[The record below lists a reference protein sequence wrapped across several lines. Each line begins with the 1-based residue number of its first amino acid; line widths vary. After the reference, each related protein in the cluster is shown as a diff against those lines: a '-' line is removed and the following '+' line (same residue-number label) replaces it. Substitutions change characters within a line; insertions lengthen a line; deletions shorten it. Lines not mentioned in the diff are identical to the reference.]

1 MTYYI
6 GIDPGSSSGAF
17 ALIIDGIIRTV
28 ETKCFKNNTEKEM
41 CEILREWVKEARACG
56 DDIKAVI
63 EDVHTF
69 PGQGLSSSGKFM
81 RNKGLIEGFLMALNI
96 PYERVSPQRWVK
108 SYGMKK
114 DKAGGET
121 QSQWKKR
128 LRQRAQELFPD
139 CKIVAENADALL
151 IANYLV
157 NQKESL

>member
-1 MTYYI
+1 MTLYI

-17 ALIIDGIIRTV
+17 AFILQTPTIKLVVTHR
-28 ETKCFKNNTEKEM
+28 FKDNTEKEM
-41 CEILREWVKEARACG
+41 CEHLRKWRDDTKISGDNIRA
-56 DDIKAVI
+56 II

-69 PGQGLSSSGKFM
+69 PGQGISSAGKFM

-96 PYERVSPQRWVK
+96 PYKRVSPQRWVK

-128 LRQRAQELFPD
+128 LRQRAQELFPNH
-139 CKIVAENADALL
+139 KVVADNADALL
-151 IANYLV
+151 IANYLM
-157 NQKESL
+157 NLE